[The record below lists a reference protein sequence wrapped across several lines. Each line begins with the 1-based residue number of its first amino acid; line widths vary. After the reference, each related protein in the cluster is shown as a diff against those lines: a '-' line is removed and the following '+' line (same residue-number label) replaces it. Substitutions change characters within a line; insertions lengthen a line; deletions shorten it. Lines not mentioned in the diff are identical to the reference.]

1 MNLIYV
7 IFIVIIVF
15 SLITGLIVT
24 IVENKE
30 KKLYKEMNS
39 DNNEEEIEELEL
51 TRNDI
56 QLSQD
61 SINNNIVFDSPVIQD
76 NNGFSTNNV
85 APIIPNNDIE
95 ELDIQSSDDD
105 QSIIQ
110 NNLTRDTIN
119 STLRVDS
126 KEKLENTIELKIKNN
141 NKKYYDI
148 PQLSPYSIVDDDV
161 IWWKEL
167 LI

>member
-30 KKLYKEMNS
+30 KKLYKEIIS
-39 DNNEEEIEELEL
+39 DNDEEEIEELEL

-95 ELDIQSSDDD
+95 ELDMQSSDDD
-105 QSIIQ
+105 QSIIS

-161 IWWKEL
+161 I
-167 LI
+167 

>member
-51 TRNDI
+51 NDNDI
-56 QLSQD
+56 SLNQD

-161 IWWKEL
+161 I
-167 LI
+167 

>member
-30 KKLYKEMNS
+30 KKIYKEMIS

-95 ELDIQSSDDD
+95 ELDMQSSDDD
-105 QSIIQ
+105 QSIIS

-161 IWWKEL
+161 I
-167 LI
+167 

>member
-51 TRNDI
+51 NDNDI
-56 QLSQD
+56 SLNQD

-85 APIIPNNDIE
+85 APIIQNNDIE
-95 ELDIQSSDDD
+95 ELDMQSSDDD

-161 IWWKEL
+161 I
-167 LI
+167 

>member
-30 KKLYKEMNS
+30 KKLYKEIIS
-39 DNNEEEIEELEL
+39 DNDEEEIEELEL
-51 TRNDI
+51 TGNDI

-61 SINNNIVFDSPVIQD
+61 SINNSMVFDSPVIQD

-95 ELDIQSSDDD
+95 ELDMQSSDDD
-105 QSIIQ
+105 QSIIS

-161 IWWKEL
+161 I
-167 LI
+167 

>member
-30 KKLYKEMNS
+30 KKLYKEMIS
-39 DNNEEEIEELEL
+39 DNDEEKIEELEL
-51 TRNDI
+51 TGNDI

-61 SINNNIVFDSPVIQD
+61 SINNSIVFDSPGIQD

-95 ELDIQSSDDD
+95 ELDMQSSDDD
-105 QSIIQ
+105 QSIIS

-161 IWWKEL
+161 I
-167 LI
+167 

>member
-7 IFIVIIVF
+7 IFIVIIFF

-30 KKLYKEMNS
+30 KKLYKEIIS
-39 DNNEEEIEELEL
+39 DNDEEEIEELEL
-51 TRNDI
+51 TGNDI

-95 ELDIQSSDDD
+95 ELDMQSSDDD
-105 QSIIQ
+105 QSIIS

-148 PQLSPYSIVDDDV
+148 PQLNPYSIVDDDV
-161 IWWKEL
+161 I
-167 LI
+167 

>member
-1 MNLIYV
+1 MGYEVHFKGMSDEVMDKYNKKNKGIY
-7 IFIVIIVF
+7 
-15 SLITGLIVT
+15 
-24 IVENKE
+24 
-30 KKLYKEMNS
+30 
-39 DNNEEEIEELEL
+39 
-51 TRNDI
+51 
-56 QLSQD
+56 
-61 SINNNIVFDSPVIQD
+61 
-76 NNGFSTNNV
+76 GFSTNNV

-95 ELDIQSSDDD
+95 ELDMQSSDDD
-105 QSIIQ
+105 QSIIS

-161 IWWKEL
+161 I
-167 LI
+167 

>member
-30 KKLYKEMNS
+30 KKLYKEIIS
-39 DNNEEEIEELEL
+39 DNDEEEIEELEL
-51 TRNDI
+51 TGNDI

-61 SINNNIVFDSPVIQD
+61 SINNSIVFDSPVIQD

-95 ELDIQSSDDD
+95 ELDMQSSDDD
-105 QSIIQ
+105 QSIIS

-161 IWWKEL
+161 I
-167 LI
+167 